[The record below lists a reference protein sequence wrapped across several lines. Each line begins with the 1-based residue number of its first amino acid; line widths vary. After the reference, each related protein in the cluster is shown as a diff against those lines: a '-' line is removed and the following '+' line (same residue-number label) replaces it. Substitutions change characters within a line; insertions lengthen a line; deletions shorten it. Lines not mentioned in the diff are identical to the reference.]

1 MTGGID
7 RRERSLLLLL
17 GAAAFFSMYDQ
28 ELLSLLLVQIQADLA
43 IPESRLGLLG
53 SAVRLGSLPAFA
65 VLLLADRLGR
75 RRLLLVTIAGYTFF
89 TAATALAPGFAALI
103 VFQLLAR
110 MFVTAEWL
118 LAVVVIIEE
127 FRPSNRGLG
136 IGLLGTLA
144 ALGYGLAM
152 ILFGLIEH
160 VPFGWRG
167 LYALGVLPLLVIA
180 FFRRRLPE
188 TRRFEQDLG
197 LGTAGVATAASP
209 APAGWLDPLR
219 GLVARAPRRLAAVVA
234 VQFFWSFSNA
244 PVDFFLPKFF
254 QEVHGWTP
262 AHFASVAV
270 LGGALGLC
278 GQPLGGWLS
287 DRRGRRPALVAF
299 SLLEP
304 LTAVAL
310 YSVLGPAAMG
320 LYVAWV
326 FCSVGN
332 DAVGRTAAQEVFP
345 TSARATAAGLAAAA
359 GTLGGMLGLAG
370 EGALFSVFGSHW
382 LPVRLLAV
390 TGLVA
395 TLVVAYAYPETS
407 GRSLEEIAAEP
418 GRTPGLTGGGRASS
432 PGASVA
438 EQDREGAG
446 LGHAVEEVVGAGE
459 LVAAGA
465 ARRHRQAARADRVG
479 GGDVEGRVAHHQHAA
494 FFE

>member
-1 MTGGID
+1 
-7 RRERSLLLLL
+7 
-17 GAAAFFSMYDQ
+17 
-28 ELLSLLLVQIQADLA
+28 
-43 IPESRLGLLG
+43 
-53 SAVRLGSLPAFA
+53 VRLGSLPAFA

-75 RRLLLVTIAGYTFF
+75 RRLLLVTIVGYTCF

-127 FRPSNRGLG
+127 FRPDNRGLG

-160 VPFGWRG
+160 LPFGWRG

-188 TRRFEQDLG
+188 TRRFQESRDVETG
-197 LGTAGVATAASP
+197 AAAS
-209 APAGWLDPLR
+209 ALPAGWLDPLR

-254 QEVHGWTP
+254 QEAHGWTP
-262 AHFASVAV
+262 AHFATVAV

-320 LYVAWV
+320 LYVGWV
-326 FCSVGN
+326 FCAVGN

-345 TSARATAAGLAAAA
+345 TSARATAAGLTAAA

-370 EGALFSVFGSHW
+370 EGALFGVFGSHW

-390 TGLVA
+390 TGLIA

-418 GRTPGLTGGGRASS
+418 AGTPGLTGGGLRVRASS
-432 PGASVA
+432 RGASVA
-438 EQDREGAG
+438 EQDLEGAG
-446 LGHAVEEVVGAGE
+446 VGHAVEEVVGAGVDE

-465 ARRHRQAARADRVG
+465 SRRHRQAARADRVG

-494 FFE
+494 LLE

>member
-53 SAVRLGSLPAFA
+53 SAVRLGSLPAFG

-188 TRRFEQDLG
+188 TQRFEQSRDVG
-197 LGTAGVATAASP
+197 GASGAGP

-219 GLVARAPRRLAAVVA
+219 GLVARAPGRLAAVVA

-254 QEVHGWTP
+254 QEAHGWTP
-262 AHFASVAV
+262 AHFATVAV

-287 DRRGRRPALVAF
+287 DRRGRRPALVVF

-304 LTAVAL
+304 LAAVAL

-320 LYVAWV
+320 LYVGWV

-332 DAVGRTAAQEVFP
+332 DVVGRTAAQEVFP
-345 TSARATAAGLAAAA
+345 TSARATAAGLGAAF
-359 GTLGGMLGLAG
+359 GTLGGMLGLAC
-370 EGALFSVFGSHW
+370 EGALFAVFGNHW

-390 TGLVA
+390 SGLLA
-395 TLVVAYAYPETS
+395 TAVVAWCYPETS
-407 GRSLEEIAAEP
+407 GRSLEEIAPEP
-418 GRTPGLTGGGRASS
+418 GPGPR
-432 PGASVA
+432 ASVA
-438 EQDREGAG
+438 EQDLQGAG
-446 LGHAVEEVVGAGE
+446 LGHAVEEMVGAGGGE
-459 LVAAGA
+459 VVPTGA
-465 ARRHRQAARADRVG
+465 ARRHREAARADRMG
-479 GGDVEGRVAHHQHAA
+479 GGDVERGVAHHQHAA
-494 FFE
+494 LLE